1 MWRLAGFPKRAGR
14 ANLAAGDRPI
24 GSRPLMPGPDRRG
37 RKIILH
43 SGRVAFGQM
52 DEAVFGKLAPRW
64 RWPEQSL
71 KHAVA
76 PLMQRFLALPM
87 ALRERLDALLHLF
100 LQGIYRY

>member
-1 MWRLAGFPKRAGR
+1 MV
-14 ANLAAGDRPI
+14 
-24 GSRPLMPGPDRRG
+24 
-37 RKIILH
+37 H

-52 DEAVFGKLAPRW
+52 DEAVFGKLAPRLRW
-64 RWPEQSL
+64 RPEQSL

-76 PLMQRFLALPM
+76 RLMQRFLALPM